1 MTLRPGARAEAE
13 ELIEFCRARLAAC
26 KYPRRIAIVAEL
38 PKSETGKTGKILK
51 SRRRE

>member
-1 MTLRPGARAEAE
+1 VARAGET
-13 ELIEFCRARLAAC
+13 